1 MGLALI
7 DLRDGRQI
15 VSAIPNKIFRP
26 APRRSVQNLRPICGE
41 RPPLLLPPRV
51 TGLS

>member
-15 VSAIPNKIFRP
+15 VSAIPNKILSTGAAPVRFR
-26 APRRSVQNLRPICGE
+26 I
-41 RPPLLLPPRV
+41 
-51 TGLS
+51 